1 MMKGR
6 NTFVRTT
13 MTLIL
18 PKFCRKNILFSTLS
32 QIVTR
37 NYVERCCNVVLALL
51 KKGVAEYSVSRS
63 YAKHVIKIAFGKRT
77 CYRTLFKQLPTFSLL
92 QIECGHTGYDC
103 KEVWLRQRHFG
114 KIELRY
120 TLSQLN
126 GLSPCI

>member
-1 MMKGR
+1 MMKER

-63 YAKHVIKIAFGKRT
+63 YAKHVIDDNWKLETGNCDDHISLT
-77 CYRTLFKQLPTFSLL
+77 CHQDRVREK
-92 QIECGHTGYDC
+92 DM
-103 KEVWLRQRHFG
+103 
-114 KIELRY
+114 
-120 TLSQLN
+120 SQDF
-126 GLSPCI
+126 I